1 MHVRTHMQIVYMYI
15 MCFVVTS
22 EDCVILGGTQQEGN
36 WNTKP
41 DPSDSLS
48 IRKGCYK
55 LIPGLKVRAS
65 WSHSVEVID

>member
-1 MHVRTHMQIVYMYI
+1 MHVHTHIHMVYMYI
-15 MCFVVTS
+15 TYFVVTS

-48 IRKGCYK
+48 IHKGCYK

-65 WSHSVEVID
+65 